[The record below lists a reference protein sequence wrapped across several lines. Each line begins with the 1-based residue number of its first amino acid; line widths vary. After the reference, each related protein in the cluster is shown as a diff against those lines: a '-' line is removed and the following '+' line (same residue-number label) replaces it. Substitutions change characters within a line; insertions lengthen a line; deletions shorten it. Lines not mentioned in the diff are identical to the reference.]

1 MRIGRVSNGISCE
14 YAMQAKMEEWL
25 KQHRLKYKSELRVPE
40 VSRRADFLLLK
51 RTTLINIE
59 AKCNNLKCM
68 LSQLTDHAKYCDYC
82 FAFVPDYCNTPEWFK
97 AELFK
102 SKFGLIIY
110 NYKTGQIT
118 EVIEAHHN
126 NNLDLLLKRKVVSQI
141 LNRPI
146 KIRRTIFN

>member
-1 MRIGRVSNGISCE
+1 
-14 YAMQAKMEEWL
+14 
-25 KQHRLKYKSELRVPE
+25 
-40 VSRRADFLLLK
+40 
-51 RTTLINIE
+51 
-59 AKCNNLKCM
+59 M
-68 LSQLTDHAKYCDYC
+68 LSQFTDHAKYCDYC

-141 LNRPI
+141 LNRPL